1 MGLTHVTVERE
12 HVTTTAEWLSAMNVT
27 NASLAKTAR
36 LVSVNFLQLSLL
48 VYASVSSAEVVILS
62 RTIFK
67 VDLLDRVEMRSD
79 TKSLSSTPLNNYPA
93 LDHCHKDR
101 SSINLC
107 Q

>member
-1 MGLTHVTVERE
+1 MGLTHVTVDRE

-27 NASLAKTAR
+27 NASLAKTAK
-36 LVSVNFLQLSLL
+36 LVSFNFLQLSLL
-48 VYASVSSAEVVILS
+48 VYASVSAARVVILS
-62 RTIFK
+62 RSIFK
-67 VDLLDRVEMRSD
+67 VDLLDRLRCGVISYCSVQHLLII
-79 TKSLSSTPLNNYPA
+79 TQP